1 MEVLWP
7 MDRAVD
13 GGEGKPGPELGPGG
27 SCGVHSW
34 IEGASADRRRVS
46 WFVPQIQVGGR
57 RLKTLSRGGTG
68 VGLGTGAGT
77 GINGV

>member
-13 GGEGKPGPELGPGG
+13 DGEGQPEPELGLGG

-34 IEGASADRRRVS
+34 IESASSD
-46 WFVPQIQVGGR
+46 G
-57 RLKTLSRGGTG
+57 
-68 VGLGTGAGT
+68 
-77 GINGV
+77 